1 MRIGQ
6 KLLVVMTVAS
16 TIALSAAKG
25 EAAFIATLD
34 GNDCAG
40 VFSNPNGFNT
50 CTIPTLYDP
59 NQSPVIAK
67 YDLEQGGV
75 WTINPL
81 FPTID
86 GTEWTI
92 SGNGMGSWTYTP
104 GVGDPIITFYVAK
117 GGDQFNLFSN
127 DGDPN
132 AGDYYTP
139 INPKNGKN
147 FGLSH
152 ITFYDTGGGG
162 DPVPEPATLALLG
175 LGLLGAG
182 LARRRR

>member
-6 KLLVVMTVAS
+6 KFFVIATVAA
-16 TIALSAAKG
+16 TFGLSAAKG

-40 VFSNPNGFNT
+40 VFSNPNGFDT
-50 CTIPTLYDP
+50 CTIPEGYDP

-67 YDLEQGGV
+67 WDAENDV
-75 WTINPL
+75 WTINSL
-81 FPTID
+81 FPSID

-92 SGNGMGSWTYTP
+92 SGGATGTWTYTP

-117 GGDQFNLFSN
+117 GGPNFNLFSN

-139 INPKNGKN
+139 LNPKSGNN

>member
-6 KLLVVMTVAS
+6 KFLVVMTVAS

-67 YDLEQGGV
+67 WDVAQG
-75 WTINPL
+75 WTINSAL
-81 FPTID
+81 FPSIT
-86 GTEWTI
+86 GNEWSI
-92 SGNGMGSWTYTP
+92 IGNGMGSWTYTP

-139 INPKNGKN
+139 TNPKSQQP